1 MENNGS
7 IGDNIRRSAKV
18 YDSLM
23 AKARSA
29 RTEAEAEKAMRQAE
43 IWRRFTLEPMTM
55 NYSSD
60 RQGEGGGEPADF
72 SGCAEPF
79 AMGNMLIF
87 RKPEGL
93 EYEVSVNGGEW
104 SRGVFTV
111 GKDGCTARTRTKITI
126 GWGKEYEPEL
136 WYASLPE
143 HQDYWEEAGVEP
155 PAPDNVVE
163 CVSPT
168 KSFSKDRHYPYYSW
182 AYRMFN
188 TYRSWQQYE
197 MSQER
202 FGTFREFMDFIVS
215 DWTKFNETVFQWQ
228 DYKWAMPIVFASW
241 QDMPE
246 SDEYR
251 RAVEGSTSCGF
262 VTPVFDDAVKVY
274 MPSVLSCFENTL
286 GREVLEKLKEGLK
299 KGIDSDANVV
309 FGLPT
314 PMPDNWR
321 KPDGSPLQPDEELFV
336 FSDYYKALIEF
347 METIPSGQRFQI
359 LRKVAHGKNFRKE
372 TKGAYYKN
380 DAIADILANVGFG
393 MYGIWQGHEADLDW
407 CEKEIDD
414 SFAYWMVQYTL
425 YAVACLDTGED
436 ATAWKM
442 LDEIRSIF
450 YIPDSYSTKDLLS
463 ITCYRYGVIAE
474 CRIDLLLYGYGHL
487 LKSCVKEYF
496 NPVLPEWN

>member
-1 MENNGS
+1 MKNNGS

-55 NYSSD
+55 NYGSD
-60 RQGEGGGEPADF
+60 RQGWEGGGETPDF

-87 RKPEGL
+87 RKPEGI

-111 GKDGCTARTRTKITI
+111 GGDGCTARTRTKITV

-136 WYASLPE
+136 WYASQPD
-143 HQDYWEEAGVEP
+143 HQDYWDEAGVEP

-182 AYRMFN
+182 AYRLFN

-202 FGTFREFMDFIVS
+202 FGTFREFMDFIAS
-215 DWTKFNETVFQWQ
+215 DWTKFKETVFQWRG
-228 DYKWAMPIVFASW
+228 YKWAMPIVFASW
-241 QDMPE
+241 QEMPE

-251 RAVEGSTSCGF
+251 HEVEGSTSCGF
-262 VTPVFDDAVKVY
+262 VTPVFDDTVKVY

-286 GREVLEKLKEGLK
+286 GRDGLQKLKEKLAE
-299 KGIDSDANVV
+299 GIHSGANDV

-347 METIPSGQRFQI
+347 METIPRAFMAFPSR
-359 LRKVAHGKNFRKE
+359 LMLVVNLNPAVCL
-372 TKGAYYKN
+372 AYLPQK
-380 DAIADILANVGFG
+380 AP
-393 MYGIWQGHEADLDW
+393 
-407 CEKEIDD
+407 K
-414 SFAYWMVQYTL
+414 
-425 YAVACLDTGED
+425 
-436 ATAWKM
+436 
-442 LDEIRSIF
+442 
-450 YIPDSYSTKDLLS
+450 P
-463 ITCYRYGVIAE
+463 
-474 CRIDLLLYGYGHL
+474 
-487 LKSCVKEYF
+487 
-496 NPVLPEWN
+496 PVLSSIALTDL